1 MGVLAFH
8 GTPCHAAAVQID
20 HEAGD
25 WPYEQVAAHYR
36 QAITSGELAPGT
48 RLPSLGAL
56 VRETGL
62 STKTIQRAMKLL
74 EREGLVR
81 VIPSRGTFVAR
92 GQ

>member
-36 QAITSGELAPGT
+36 QAITSGELAPGA
-48 RLPSLGAL
+48 RLPSITAL
-56 VRETGL
+56 VEQTGL
-62 STKTIQRAMKLL
+62 SPKTIQRAMRQL
-74 EREGLVR
+74 ESEGLVR
-81 VIPSRGTFVAR
+81 IVASRGTFVR
-92 GQ
+92 